1 MCTQLTSIN
10 QAGLFM
16 LALCI
21 FLPSLNKSSQYL
33 GLRFDWSIFS
43 SCYAGIIH
51 LNQPKVRL
59 LLFVILSYPYP
70 VSLQL
75 LPLTYLFIL
84 YKIVLH
90 DKKEYIVLS
99 YYYFVSLF
107 ICIDY
112 CNSDIVSAQPIRKD
126 KKLRAQEKYTPRY
139 DAQLPLFP
147 GTESITTKTN
157 IIYISVSTSISI
169 SLLIC
174 RSVCPLSFSIEKDNV
189 LAKANT
195 FVSYSSSSPA
205 DHLCKQRW
213 NQSISTEQW
222 VQEEVPEALGTSS
235 MATT

>member
-1 MCTQLTSIN
+1 M
-10 QAGLFM
+10 
-16 LALCI
+16 
-21 FLPSLNKSSQYL
+21 
-33 GLRFDWSIFS
+33 
-43 SCYAGIIH
+43 
-51 LNQPKVRL
+51 RL

-112 CNSDIVSAQPIRKD
+112 CNSDIVSAQPIRTD
-126 KKLRAQEKYTPRY
+126 KKLRAQEKYTLRY

-169 SLLIC
+169 SLFLFAGLF
-174 RSVCPLSFSIEKDNV
+174 VLYLS
-189 LAKANT
+189 L
-195 FVSYSSSSPA
+195 
-205 DHLCKQRW
+205 
-213 NQSISTEQW
+213 
-222 VQEEVPEALGTSS
+222 
-235 MATT
+235 

>member
-1 MCTQLTSIN
+1 M
-10 QAGLFM
+10 
-16 LALCI
+16 
-21 FLPSLNKSSQYL
+21 
-33 GLRFDWSIFS
+33 
-43 SCYAGIIH
+43 
-51 LNQPKVRL
+51 RL

-205 DHLCKQRW
+205 DHLCKQR
-213 NQSISTEQW
+213 
-222 VQEEVPEALGTSS
+222 
-235 MATT
+235 